1 MMTRSVCS
9 SQQGS
14 FCMLF
19 SKLRI
24 PRPSRSGPLDAL
36 TIAITTIKAYNQKM
50 PRNAPVYT
58 NLIILEAIFNLPL
71 CMRLKAANTLHCAAR
86 IGFPNRMAT
95 SN

>member
-1 MMTRSVCS
+1 M
-9 SQQGS
+9 
-14 FCMLF
+14 FKNINF
-19 SKLRI
+19 KLNVILVREC
-24 PRPSRSGPLDAL
+24 RL
-36 TIAITTIKAYNQKM
+36 
-50 PRNAPVYT
+50 YT